1 MDESKKE
8 PLIYRIAPGLPTL
21 LRYQWALDFHH
32 DLLAGISVAAV
43 ALPVAVAYAQLAG
56 FNPVVGLYSCILPL
70 VAYALFGTSRQLI
83 VSADASTCA
92 MVAAAITPLAAGNP
106 DHYWSL
112 SVTLAFLSGL
122 FCIGASFFRLGAL
135 ADFLSKPIL
144 IGFMNGISISIFLG
158 QIGKLFG
165 FTIESGH
172 VIPRLHEFLTKLPQT
187 HILTLMVGL
196 GTFVVLYMAKR
207 FMPQLP
213 AALAAMVLAGA
224 AVAGLGLDE
233 KGVAILGIVPAGLP
247 SLRFPVFPL
256 EHLPTLVF
264 KAAGLA
270 LVLFSSGMLTARS
283 FAAKNRYDID
293 VDREFTAFGIAN
305 IASAFSQ
312 GFAITGADSRTAMA
326 DAAGGRTQVTGLV
339 AAAMIAMVLLFF
351 THPLKYV
358 PVSALGAVLVYTS
371 FTLFDLRTLHSFWK
385 LDRTEVGLAVTTTL
399 GVITFGAIDAILV
412 AVTLALARFVK
423 LIARPQDEIL
433 GRVEGMDGLHSVER
447 HPDAQTFPGLVVYRF
462 NSPIAFFNSAYFKQR
477 VLRAAKMAG
486 PGLKWFVIDMI
497 PITKIDLTGMDTLK
511 SAASELEEQGIRLF
525 FAGRKTQHLNW
536 LRQTGLFRP
545 EHELI
550 FFPTLKEALK
560 AWLETK
566 ENPLKQ

>member
-1 MDESKKE
+1 MDESKEE
-8 PLIYRIAPGLPTL
+8 PLIYRIAPGLPAL
-21 LRYQWALDFHH
+21 LRYQWALDFRH
-32 DLLAGISVAAV
+32 DLLAGVSVAAV

-92 MVAAAITPLAAGNP
+92 MVAAAVMPLAAGNP

-165 FTIESGH
+165 FSIESSH

-187 HILTLMVGL
+187 HVLTLVIGL
-196 GTFVVLYMAKR
+196 GTFVVLYLARR
-207 FMPQLP
+207 FVPQLP
-213 AALAAMVLAGA
+213 AALVAMVFAGA
-224 AVAGLGLDE
+224 TVAGLGLDE

-247 SLRFPVFPL
+247 SLRFPVFPA

-264 KAAGLA
+264 KAAGIA

-293 VDREFTAFGIAN
+293 VDREFTAFGVAN

-312 GFAITGADSRTAMA
+312 GFAVTGADSRTAMA

-339 AAAMIAMVLLFF
+339 AAAMIAMVLVFF
-351 THPLKYV
+351 THPLQYI
-358 PVSALGAVLVYTS
+358 PVSALGAVLVYSS
-371 FTLFDLRTLHSFWK
+371 FTLFDVRTLRRFWK

-399 GVITFGAIDAILV
+399 GVVTFGAIDAILV

-433 GRVEGMDGLHSVER
+433 GQVEGMDGLHSVER

-477 VLRAAKMAG
+477 VLRAAKTAG
-486 PGLKWFVIDMI
+486 PDLKWFVIDMI
-497 PITKIDLTGMDTLK
+497 PITKIDLTGMDALQ

-536 LRQTGLFRP
+536 LRQTGLYRP
-545 EHELI
+545 EHDLL

-560 AWLETK
+560 AWLETNEK
-566 ENPLKQ
+566 PLKQ

>member
-1 MDESKKE
+1 MDESKEE
-8 PLIYRIAPGLPTL
+8 PLIYRIAPGLPAL
-21 LRYQWALDFHH
+21 LRYQWALDFRH
-32 DLLAGISVAAV
+32 DLLAGVSVAAV

-92 MVAAAITPLAAGNP
+92 MVAAAVMPLAAGNP

-165 FTIESGH
+165 FSIESSH

-187 HILTLMVGL
+187 HVLTLVIGL
-196 GTFVVLYMAKR
+196 GTFVVLYLARR
-207 FMPQLP
+207 FVPQLP
-213 AALAAMVLAGA
+213 AALVAMVFAGA
-224 AVAGLGLDE
+224 TVAGLGLDE

-247 SLRFPVFPL
+247 SLRFPVFPA

-264 KAAGLA
+264 KAAGIA

-293 VDREFTAFGIAN
+293 VDREFTAFGVAN

-312 GFAITGADSRTAMA
+312 GFAVTGADSRTAMA

-339 AAAMIAMVLLFF
+339 AAAMIAMVLVFF
-351 THPLKYV
+351 THPLQYI
-358 PVSALGAVLVYTS
+358 PVSALGAVLVYSS
-371 FTLFDLRTLHSFWK
+371 FTLFDVRTLRRFWK

-399 GVITFGAIDAILV
+399 GVVTFGAIDAILV

-433 GRVEGMDGLHSVER
+433 GQVEGMDGLHSVER

-477 VLRAAKMAG
+477 VLRAAKTAG
-486 PGLKWFVIDMI
+486 PDLKWFVIDMI
-497 PITKIDLTGMDTLK
+497 PITKIDLTGMDALQ

-536 LRQTGLFRP
+536 LRQTGLYRP
-545 EHELI
+545 EHDLL

-560 AWLETK
+560 AWLETNEK
-566 ENPLKQ
+566 TLKQ